1 MGRKGIKEEG
11 DVGCG
16 MKGGDVSRIRAMEE
30 MGVGR
35 DVENV
40 RIWRREG
47 EGWKG
52 RVEKFRKVEEGKKR

>member
-1 MGRKGIKEEG
+1 
-11 DVGCG
+11 

-52 RVEKFRKVEEGKKR
+52 RVEKFMKVKEGKKR